1 MKGWKEVNISNLGK
15 VITGNTPPRKN
26 PELYGNHTIFI
37 KPTDI
42 SEGVKYTYNPDEC
55 YSDLGFKKYK
65 NSLIPKGSTCVVT
78 IGSIGKKMT
87 KAHCDCFV
95 NQAVNAVVPFEEY
108 DEEFIFY
115 VLKYNLEQLKSFD
128 SGTASGRENVSKSSF
143 SSIKVNVP
151 TNKNIQTKI
160 GQILSAYDDLIEN
173 NSKRIKLL
181 EELAQRTYEEW
192 FVKFRINDVQLEVN
206 EKTSLPEGWNRVSM
220 TEIAEFLN
228 GFAFKPSDWLNEGL
242 PIIKIKEMK
251 NGVGNET
258 PRSDGSRVPE
268 KFLIESGN
276 ILFSWSG
283 SLEVIIWQGEN
294 GWLNQHL
301 FKVKPINDAPREFV
315 HQALLYALNE
325 FNSLTTGATMKHI
338 KRKELDFVK
347 VCKPKRSILI
357 EFEKLMNPVQNQILN
372 LATQNRLLKEAR
384 DILLPRLMS
393 GMVDVEELK
402 IETLQT
408 TEQI

>member
-192 FVKFRINDVQLEVN
+192 FVKFRINGVQLEVN

-301 FKVKPINDAPREFV
+301 FKVKPINETPREFV

-347 VCKPKRSILI
+347 VCKPKRSILL
-357 EFEKLMNPVQNQILN
+357 EFEKLINPVQNQILN

-393 GMVDVEELK
+393 GMVDVEEIELK
-402 IETLQT
+402 SLKMVE
-408 TEQI
+408 